1 MSARSRITAAIFLA
15 WTAVL
20 LLNVSAWGRRHEKP
34 PFRYVAGTEA
44 MPEGCGGKL
53 ELTESAMV
61 FECPEGSL
69 SVPYRSVTQMEYL
82 PQVSKKI
89 RKMKL
94 PWTIKPTSA
103 RNKNEG
109 FFTVLYS
116 DQGRTHAIILETRP
130 DTMRPYLAELNLRT
144 GQIIENRQ
152 D

>member
-1 MSARSRITAAIFLA
+1 MLL
-15 WTAVL
+15 VL
-20 LLNVSAWGRRHEKP
+20 TVPAWGRRQEKP
-34 PFRYVAGTEA
+34 PFKYVAGTEV

-53 ELTESAMV
+53 ELTQAALV
-61 FECPEGSL
+61 FECPQGSL
-69 SVPYRSVTQMEYL
+69 TVPYNSITKMEYL

-103 RNKNEG
+103 RNRKEG

-116 DQGRTHAIILETRP
+116 DQGRTHAIVLETRP
-130 DTMRPYLAELNLRT
+130 NTMRPYLAELNLRT

-152 D
+152 Y